1 MCYSLKLNEFQ
12 CQKKFRQKGTLVQ
25 HERIHLDLK
34 PFSCDYPSCGKRFR
48 QKAILNQHT
57 RIHSGKLVFIKQV
70 LQMIN
75 GEILVD
81 ASSQLV
87 YRNLGNNSGTLW
99 PQNVPY
105 PDEIHNEKNQDAKD
119 SLSQLTTNSVFGNS
133 QNEDSPE
140 DSKNGKNAMPLYVR
154 CPICQQEFKQK
165 STLVQ
170 RGCIHIENRPYS
182 CMVVNCG
189 RRFRQQ
195 SHLQQVWRFFKK
207 KFKMI
212 FFSYKLKSFLA

>member
-1 MCYSLKLNEFQ
+1 M
-12 CQKKFRQKGTLVQ
+12 Q

-105 PDEIHNEKNQDAKD
+105 PDEIHNEKNQDVKD
-119 SLSQLTTNSVFGNS
+119 SLSQLNSHSVLS
-133 QNEDSPE
+133 ILSE
-140 DSKNGKNAMPLYVR
+140 
-154 CPICQQEFKQK
+154 
-165 STLVQ
+165 
-170 RGCIHIENRPYS
+170 H
-182 CMVVNCG
+182 
-189 RRFRQQ
+189 
-195 SHLQQVWRFFKK
+195 
-207 KFKMI
+207 
-212 FFSYKLKSFLA
+212 